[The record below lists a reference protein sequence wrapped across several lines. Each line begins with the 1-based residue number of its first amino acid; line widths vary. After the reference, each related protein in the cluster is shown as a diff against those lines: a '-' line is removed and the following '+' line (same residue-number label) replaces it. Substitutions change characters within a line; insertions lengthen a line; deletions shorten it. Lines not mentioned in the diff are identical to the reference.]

1 MCAVNKIVS
10 FLTQKRSKKKE
21 SKTVKEK
28 LPETLEKL
36 NIRVSTPYGAYPED
50 VETVVSDLLEKV
62 NKLET
67 ANAEL
72 SKKNTQLERDLHLV
86 NTELAK
92 MKIDVSLMSIP
103 ETTEEEDS
111 KMLRELNKITKAEDD
126 EDFDIEIVEE

>member
-1 MCAVNKIVS
+1 MFWA
-10 FLTQKRSKKKE
+10 KKKE

-28 LPETLEKL
+28 LPEKLEKL

-67 ANAEL
+67 TNAEL
-72 SKKNTQLERDLHLV
+72 SKKNTKLERDLHLA

-92 MKIDVSLMSIP
+92 MKIEVSLMAIP

-111 KMLRELNKITKAEDD
+111 KMLRELNDITRADDD
-126 EDFDIEIVEE
+126 EDFEIEIVEE

>member
-1 MCAVNKIVS
+1 MYTINKIGN
-10 FLTQKRSKKKE
+10 FITQKWNKKKE

-67 ANAEL
+67 TNAEL

>member
-1 MCAVNKIVS
+1 M
-10 FLTQKRSKKKE
+10 FWSKKKE

-28 LPETLEKL
+28 LPKTLEKL

-67 ANAEL
+67 TNAEL

>member
-1 MCAVNKIVS
+1 MFWN
-10 FLTQKRSKKKE
+10 KKKE

-67 ANAEL
+67 TNAEL
-72 SKKNTQLERDLHLV
+72 SKKNTQLEQDLHLV

>member
-1 MCAVNKIVS
+1 M
-10 FLTQKRSKKKE
+10 FWSKKKE

-67 ANAEL
+67 TNAEL
-72 SKKNTQLERDLHLV
+72 SKKNAQLERDLHLV

>member
-1 MCAVNKIVS
+1 M
-10 FLTQKRSKKKE
+10 FWGKKKE
-21 SKTVKEK
+21 SKAVKEK

-67 ANAEL
+67 TNAEL

>member
-1 MCAVNKIVS
+1 M
-10 FLTQKRSKKKE
+10 FWSKKKE

-67 ANAEL
+67 ANVEL

-126 EDFDIEIVEE
+126 EDFDIEIVEEE

>member
-1 MCAVNKIVS
+1 M
-10 FLTQKRSKKKE
+10 FWSKKKE

-62 NKLET
+62 DKLET
-67 ANAEL
+67 ANVEL

-126 EDFDIEIVEE
+126 EDFDIEIVEEE

>member
-1 MCAVNKIVS
+1 MYTINKIGN
-10 FLTQKRSKKKE
+10 FITQKWNKKKE

-67 ANAEL
+67 TNAEL

-86 NTELAK
+86 NTEVGK

>member
-1 MCAVNKIVS
+1 MFWN
-10 FLTQKRSKKKE
+10 KKKE

-36 NIRVSTPYGAYPED
+36 NIRVSTPYGVYPED

-67 ANAEL
+67 TNAEL

>member
-1 MCAVNKIVS
+1 M
-10 FLTQKRSKKKE
+10 FWSKEKE
-21 SKTVKEK
+21 SKAVKEK

-67 ANAEL
+67 TNAEL

>member
-1 MCAVNKIVS
+1 M
-10 FLTQKRSKKKE
+10 FWSKKKE

-50 VETVVSDLLEKV
+50 VETVVSDLLE
-62 NKLET
+62 KLET

-111 KMLRELNKITKAEDD
+111 KMLRELNQITKAEDD

>member
-1 MCAVNKIVS
+1 MFWN
-10 FLTQKRSKKKE
+10 KKKE

-36 NIRVSTPYGAYPED
+36 SIRVSTPYGAYPED

-62 NKLET
+62 DKLET
-67 ANAEL
+67 TNAEL

>member
-1 MCAVNKIVS
+1 M
-10 FLTQKRSKKKE
+10 FWSKEKE
-21 SKTVKEK
+21 SKTVKER

-62 NKLET
+62 DKLET
-67 ANAEL
+67 TNAEL

>member
-1 MCAVNKIVS
+1 M
-10 FLTQKRSKKKE
+10 FWSKKKE

-67 ANAEL
+67 TNAEL
-72 SKKNTQLERDLHLV
+72 SKKNTQLEQDLHLV

>member
-1 MCAVNKIVS
+1 MFWN
-10 FLTQKRSKKKE
+10 RKKE
-21 SKTVKEK
+21 SKAVKEK

-67 ANAEL
+67 TNAEL

>member
-1 MCAVNKIVS
+1 M
-10 FLTQKRSKKKE
+10 KRLINMFWGKKKE

-67 ANAEL
+67 TNAEL

>member
-1 MCAVNKIVS
+1 M
-10 FLTQKRSKKKE
+10 FWSKKKE

>member
-1 MCAVNKIVS
+1 M
-10 FLTQKRSKKKE
+10 FWSKKKE

-67 ANAEL
+67 ANVEL

-111 KMLRELNKITKAEDD
+111 KMLRELNQITKAEDD

>member
-1 MCAVNKIVS
+1 M
-10 FLTQKRSKKKE
+10 FWSKKKE

-67 ANAEL
+67 ANVEL

-111 KMLRELNKITKAEDD
+111 KMLRELNQITKAEDD
-126 EDFDIEIVEE
+126 EDFDIEIVEEE

>member
-1 MCAVNKIVS
+1 M
-10 FLTQKRSKKKE
+10 KRLINMFWSKKKE

-67 ANAEL
+67 TNAEL
-72 SKKNTQLERDLHLV
+72 SKKSTQLERDLHLV

-111 KMLRELNKITKAEDD
+111 KMLRELNQITKAEDD

>member
-1 MCAVNKIVS
+1 M
-10 FLTQKRSKKKE
+10 FWSKKKE

-28 LPETLEKL
+28 LPEKLEKL

-67 ANAEL
+67 TNAEL

>member
-1 MCAVNKIVS
+1 M
-10 FLTQKRSKKKE
+10 FWSKKKE
-21 SKTVKEK
+21 SKAVKEK

-67 ANAEL
+67 TNAEL

>member
-1 MCAVNKIVS
+1 M
-10 FLTQKRSKKKE
+10 FWSKKKE
-21 SKTVKEK
+21 SKTIKEK

-67 ANAEL
+67 TNAEL

-126 EDFDIEIVEE
+126 EDFDIEIVEEE

>member
-1 MCAVNKIVS
+1 MFWN
-10 FLTQKRSKKKE
+10 KKKE

-36 NIRVSTPYGAYPED
+36 SIRVSTPYGAYPED

-62 NKLET
+62 DKLET
-67 ANAEL
+67 TNAEL

-126 EDFDIEIVEE
+126 EDFEIEIVEE

>member
-1 MCAVNKIVS
+1 M
-10 FLTQKRSKKKE
+10 FWSKKKE
-21 SKTVKEK
+21 SKAVKEK

-67 ANAEL
+67 TNAEL

-126 EDFDIEIVEE
+126 EDFDIEIVGE

>member
-1 MCAVNKIVS
+1 MFWN
-10 FLTQKRSKKKE
+10 KKKE

-36 NIRVSTPYGAYPED
+36 KIRVSTPYGAYPED

-111 KMLRELNKITKAEDD
+111 KMLRELNQITKAEDD
-126 EDFDIEIVEE
+126 EDFDIEIVEEE